1 MRKRR
6 PSVIWSWTKSSDQQA
21 FGRSSAFIGARKP
34 KARLRPLRFLTT
46 HQPRSASAAPL
57 LHSAARLAF
66 RAREVPPATPFNSS
80 RTTSG
85 PRQVV
90 SCKAKARFGVRRM
103 FGKAKTTQ
111 AADRLSERMRKA
123 IERETAPPPVSH
135 AWTRQI
141 ERAVREAVFRQG
153 ALILTDGEKFPVA
166 LKNISATGAR
176 VEFFTH
182 RELPEFVILIEPTLR
197 IKCRARTVW
206 QRDGVAG
213 LAFARE

>member
-103 FGKAKTTQ
+103 FGKAKTIQ

-153 ALILTDGEKFPVA
+153 ALILTDGENFRWRSRT
-166 LKNISATGAR
+166 SAPQA
-176 VEFFTH
+176 
-182 RELPEFVILIEPTLR
+182 PEWNFSR
-197 IKCRARTVW
+197 IASCRS
-206 QRDGVAG
+206 
-213 LAFARE
+213 L